1 MKRLN
6 RIVLIGFR
14 GVGKTT
20 VGKALA
26 PRIRWPYFSTD
37 EAIVAQIGMPIN
49 KFVEANGWPPFRA
62 VEQEVIADLKDK
74 PSLIID
80 TGGGVI
86 EYPGNMAILC
96 EDSLTIWVDAALQD
110 IFQRLEKSG
119 DRPLLN
125 DTDLRR
131 DIESNYRRRADLYRQ
146 YAQFY
151 VNTSRDNIDSII
163 DTILEKW
170 QAGVS

>member
-26 PRIRWPYFSTD
+26 PRINWPYFSTD
-37 EAIVAQIGMPIN
+37 AAIVAQVGMPIN
-49 KFVEANGWPPFRA
+49 QFVAANGWPPFRA
-62 VEQEVIADLKDK
+62 VEQQVIANLQDK
-74 PSLIID
+74 PNLIID

-86 EYPGNMAILC
+86 EYPENMAALC
-96 EDSLTIWVDAALQD
+96 KNSLTVWIDAALQD
-110 IFQRLEKSG
+110 IFQRLETSD

-131 DIESNYRRRADLYRQ
+131 DIETNYRRRADLYRLYSQ
-146 YAQFY
+146 CY
-151 VNTSRDNIDSII
+151 VNTSRDDINTII
-163 DTILEKW
+163 NTIVEKW
-170 QAGVS
+170 QAGFS